1 MPEFPM
7 PEFPI
12 SEFPI
17 SEFPISEFPLSEV
30 ASDPGA
36 EVNLAALFADDG
48 PPAHDADFVA
58 AVVRRA
64 GRQRPA
70 FELVWSGLVA
80 ALSALVLWA
89 VGPVLA
95 PVVKPLAAVFAV
107 FAPIGLIAASVL
119 FLAHPRTAGI

>member
-1 MPEFPM
+1 MPETPM
-7 PEFPI
+7 PESPMPEI
-12 SEFPI
+12 DSH
-17 SEFPISEFPLSEV
+17 
-30 ASDPGA
+30 PGA
-36 EVNLAALFADDG
+36 EIDLAALFADDG
-48 PPAHDADFVA
+48 PPAHDADFIT

-64 GRQRPA
+64 GRQRLA

-95 PVVKPLAAVFAV
+95 PVVKSLAAVFAV
-107 FAPIGLIAASVL
+107 FAPIGLLAASVL